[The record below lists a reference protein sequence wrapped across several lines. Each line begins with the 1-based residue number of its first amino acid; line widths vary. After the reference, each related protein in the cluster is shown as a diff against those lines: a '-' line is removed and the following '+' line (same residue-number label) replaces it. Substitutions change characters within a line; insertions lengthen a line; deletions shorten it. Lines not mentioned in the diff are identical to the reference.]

1 MITLLRDNIAVVP
14 IFDPDLSP
22 GGIIIPDMAKERCD
36 QGIVKYVGP
45 KTKILKAGDYVI
57 FSGYTGTMVRIE
69 DEGRLI
75 IMPEKFVVA
84 QLPEPA
90 NVEVDGLY
98 FRGKDGKFFRA
109 TYEMAMEIVADSF
122 SDSEWRAKLG
132 IKNKIASR
140 PKVEDYTIEDDD
152 DNE

>member
-14 IFDPDLSP
+14 IFDPDMSP

-36 QGIVKYVGP
+36 QGIVKYIGP

-84 QLPEPA
+84 HLPDPS
-90 NVEVDGLY
+90 NVEVEGLY
-98 FRGKDGKFFRA
+98 FKGRDGNFFRA
-109 TYEMAMEIVADSF
+109 TYEMAMEIIADSF
-122 SDSEWRAKLG
+122 TDSEWRSNLG

-140 PKVEDYTIEDDD
+140 PTLEEYNSVDDD
-152 DNE
+152 D